1 MTVLPATRDVD
12 SAWRFFDASVA
23 AATRLS
29 PSFVRLTLTGPN
41 LDEVADNG
49 WDQRFKLVLPDARGG
64 YDSLPRHP
72 DWHAAWRTQP
82 EGRRNPIRT
91 YTVRAVRPSQRELD
105 VDIVLHGE
113 GGPAS
118 RFASRARPG
127 DPVVVLAPNSRHP
140 GPHGGLEWRPP
151 AGHDGPT
158 LLVADP
164 TAVPAVLSILAG
176 LPGTAYGEALL
187 EVPAAEDIADVPLPP
202 GFRVTWLVRPET
214 GSVLSTEVAAAAGRL
229 GLGVAD
235 TAGGRVD
242 RPAGRAVDEAG
253 DETGDEL
260 LWDVPVDVRTDRL
273 YAWLAGES
281 GVIADLRRHLVRD
294 LGVDRRS
301 VAFMGYWRR
310 GRPGG

>member
-1 MTVLPATRDVD
+1 MTVLSATRDVD
-12 SAWRFFDASVA
+12 AAWRFFDASVA

-29 PSFVRLTLTGPN
+29 PSFVRLTLTGPH

-64 YDSLPRHP
+64 YDELPRHA
-72 DWHAAWRTQP
+72 DWHGVWRAQP
-82 EGRRNPIRT
+82 EERRNPIRT
-91 YTVRAVRPSQRELD
+91 YTVRAVRPWQRELD
-105 VDIVLHGE
+105 VDMVLHGE

-127 DPVVVLAPNSRHP
+127 DPVVLLAPNARHP

-164 TAVPAVLSILAG
+164 TAVPAVLTILG
-176 LPGTAYGEALL
+176 DLPGTAYGEAVL

-202 GFRVTWLVRPET
+202 GFRVTWLVRPEA
-214 GSVLSTEVAAAAGRL
+214 GSALPAAVAAAAGRL
-229 GLGVAD
+229 GLGSGD
-235 TAGGRVD
+235 
-242 RPAGRAVDEAG
+242 PAGRAVDLAGEEPG
-253 DETGDEL
+253 DEPLWEVPDEA
-260 LWDVPVDVRTDRL
+260 RADRL

-281 GVIADLRRHLVRD
+281 GVIADLRRRLVRD
-294 LGVDRRS
+294 LGVDRRA

-310 GRPGG
+310 DRPGG